1 MPYWYKALN
10 IPIDTV
16 KDVEAILNQYGKD
29 GWKLAE
35 GSIVHGITDK
45 GTHTPVAFTGI
56 LEKFLVD

>member
-1 MPYWYKALN
+1 M
-10 IPIDTV
+10 

-29 GWKLAE
+29 GWKLVE